1 MKIGIA
7 AMGPDLDSQV
17 SERFGRAPY
26 FLIYDIDSGELE
38 AVPNDVGGGGAGVRA
53 GMTLANNG
61 VEYLITGGGVGP
73 NAHEALSSAGIKVI
87 GFTKGTVKE
96 VVERF
101 KKGELKVTQDVLVE
115 GKHEH

>member
-7 AMGPDLDSQV
+7 AMGPDMDSQV

-26 FLIYDIDSGELE
+26 FIIYDVETGSFE
-38 AVPNDVGGGGAGVRA
+38 AVPNDVSGGGAGVRA
-53 GMTLANNG
+53 GMTLSSRG
-61 VEYLITGGGVGP
+61 IEYLITGGGVGP

-101 KKGELKVTQDVLVE
+101 KNGELEVTQDVLVE

>member
-7 AMGPDLDSQV
+7 AMGPDMDSQV

-26 FLIYDIDSGELE
+26 FIIYDTDTGDFN
-38 AVPNDVGGGGAGVRA
+38 AVPNEVSGGGAGVKA
-53 GMTLANNG
+53 GMTLSSQG
-61 VEYLITGGGVGP
+61 VEYIITGGGVGP
-73 NAHEALSSAGIKVI
+73 NAYETLSAAGIKII
-87 GFTKGTVKE
+87 GNTRGTIKD

-101 KKGELKVTQDVLVE
+101 KKGELQVTQDILVE